1 VATKKS
7 GGSGTTWLLVGGGV
21 AAAGA
26 GAVVLLGKKTNK
38 PPAAGTIAVTPGFPN
53 GIVAATEYTFT
64 VNGASDP
71 DGDPLTYN
79 WNFGDASN
87 GQGQTVKHV
96 FLSPSTFTVT
106 AVVSDGKGGQSPAP
120 SVSVTVKSLQG
131 IWVNEQGN
139 IRRTWNI
146 QQGNTTALSG
156 SYTSNSCGDTG
167 GRLTGTARNPRNVL
181 ITASISCYPPFDF
194 DGVADD
200 AVNTLT
206 GNASGTQLTF
216 TRTQ

>member
-38 PPAAGTIAVTPGFPN
+38 PPTPGTISVTPGFS
-53 GIVAATEYTFT
+53 GIASATEYTFAD
-64 VNGASDP
+64 NGASDP
-71 DGDPLTYN
+71 DGDPLAYT
-79 WNFGDASN
+79 WNFGDGNSA
-87 GQGQTVKHV
+87 QGQTVKHV
-96 FLSPSTFTVT
+96 FASPSSFTVSVNVT
-106 AVVSDGKGGQSPAP
+106 DGKGGQSTPTP
-120 SVSVTVKSLQG
+120 VSVTVRSLSG
-131 IWVNEQGN
+131 IWQNQQGN
-139 IRRTWNI
+139 ITRIWNI
-146 QQGNTTALSG
+146 QQSGTTLNG
-156 SYTSNSCGDTG
+156 SYTSNSCGTPG
-167 GRLTGTARNPRNVL
+167 TVTGTARNPRNVL

-200 AVNTLT
+200 AVNNLT
-206 GNASGTQLTF
+206 GNAGGVQLTF